1 MSVSAD
7 IERRVNELREQ
18 IEYHNYRYHVLDDP
32 EIPDPEYDRLMRTL
46 EALETEHPSLLTP
59 DSPTQ
64 RVGATPLAAFG
75 EVLHSVPMLSLGNAF
90 DEQEVVEF
98 DRRVRERL
106 GVEEVDYT
114 AETKMDGL
122 AVSVRYENG
131 SLVQA
136 ATRGDGTKGED
147 VTQNVRTVKALP
159 LRLRGAKPPA
169 VLEARGEVF
178 MTSAGFKQLNDEQ
191 REREEKEF
199 ANPRNAAAGSL
210 RQLDSKITASRPLT
224 CFCYGV
230 GEVAGVELPG
240 KHFDVLMYLREL
252 GLPVS
257 PETRVVTGVAG
268 CIDYFERIG
277 ARRDT
282 LGYEIDGVVY
292 KVNAIEQQ
300 QALGFVSRA
309 PRWALAHKYPAQEAL
324 TRVVGIDVQVGR
336 TGALT
341 PVARLEP
348 VHVGGVTVTNA
359 TLHNQDEVERKDVRG
374 GDTVYVRRAGDV
386 IPEVVRVVLER
397 RPKGTKPY
405 RLPNRCPVCNSEAM
419 RAEGEAVVRCTG
431 GLYCPAQRKQA
442 IRHFA
447 SRRAVD
453 IEGLG
458 EKLVDQLVEQ
468 GVVETVPD
476 LYDLDLD
483 TLRALERMAEK
494 SARNLL
500 AALERSK
507 TTSLERFLYGLGIP
521 DVGETTAQT
530 LAVYFGSLDRLIE
543 ADDDALQAVPDVG
556 PVVAREI
563 RSFFSQPHNM
573 EVLERLRQR
582 MSIESRVAPVE
593 QSQPLAGKTVV
604 ITGTLATMTRDEAK
618 KRLLALGAKVTGS
631 ISAKTSF
638 LVAGADP
645 GSKLAKATQHGVQVL
660 DEDALLRLLEES

>member
-32 EIPDPEYDRLMRTL
+32 EIPTRSTTGWCATL
-46 EALETEHPSLLTP
+46 EALETEHPSLLITRTRP
-59 DSPTQ
+59 HSASAPHRSPRLARSCTACPCC
-64 RVGATPLAAFG
+64 RLATPSTSKRWSSSTAA
-75 EVLHSVPMLSLGNAF
+75 L
-90 DEQEVVEF
+90 
-98 DRRVRERL
+98 RERL
-106 GVEEVDYT
+106 GVEDVEYT
-114 AETKMDGL
+114 AETKLDGL

-147 VTQNVRTVKALP
+147 VTQNVRTIKALP

-257 PETRVVTGVAG
+257 PETRSRQRAWRAVSTTSNASGPAVKHWATRSTAW
-268 CIDYFERIG
+268 CTKSTPSSSN
-277 ARRDT
+277 RRW
-282 LGYEIDGVVY
+282 
-292 KVNAIEQQ
+292 AS
-300 QALGFVSRA
+300 SRA
-309 PRWALAHKYPAQEAL
+309 RPAGRLAHKYPAQEAL

-359 TLHNQDEVERKDVRG
+359 TLAQPGRG
-374 GDTVYVRRAGDV
+374 GAQGRARRG
-386 IPEVVRVVLER
+386 
-397 RPKGTKPY
+397 Y
-405 RLPNRCPVCNSEAM
+405 RLRAPRGRCDTRRWYGWCWSAGPAAQNPIACRNRCPVCDSEAV

-447 SRRAVD
+447 SRRALD

-476 LYDLDLD
+476 LYDLDVD
-483 TLRALERMAEK
+483 TLCRAGAHGREVRAQSARRAGAQQDDIAGALLVRAGYTRRGRDHRANPGRALW
-494 SARNLL
+494 L
-500 AALERSK
+500 A
-507 TTSLERFLYGLGIP
+507 
-521 DVGETTAQT
+521 
-530 LAVYFGSLDRLIE
+530 
-543 ADDDALQAVPDVG
+543 
-556 PVVAREI
+556 
-563 RSFFSQPHNM
+563 
-573 EVLERLRQR
+573 
-582 MSIESRVAPVE
+582 
-593 QSQPLAGKTVV
+593 
-604 ITGTLATMTRDEAK
+604 
-618 KRLLALGAKVTGS
+618 
-631 ISAKTSF
+631 
-638 LVAGADP
+638 
-645 GSKLAKATQHGVQVL
+645 
-660 DEDALLRLLEES
+660 